1 MNTQIE
7 AKTYTDH
14 QELSQ
19 LLPWY
24 VNKSL
29 HSDELK
35 AVESHINGC
44 LACKREVIQLNKL
57 AQAVKHEGILDSAE
71 NVSFARLRMRLHGQQ
86 PDATIHQQPGQPAVP
101 GNVVQINAQ
110 AKNRINSWYRPALAM
125 AAAVLL
131 SVIFIMPMSVN
142 NPGNNDFRT
151 LSNGEYEK
159 AINADEIRVVF
170 ADGIDLQQKNA
181 IVGRVHGQ
189 IIDNPTAQGVYTV
202 RLESASDV
210 KHTLAVIESL
220 RKDSNVIFAEP
231 AYALLSSMHEE
242 R

>member
-1 MNTQIE
+1 MNTQLETKI
-7 AKTYTDH
+7 YTDH
-14 QELSQ
+14 QEFSQ

-29 HSDELK
+29 QGNELR
-35 AVESHINGC
+35 AVESHINSC
-44 LACKREVIQLNKL
+44 LTCKRELTQLTKL
-57 AQAVKHEGILDSAE
+57 AQAVKHEGALDSAE
-71 NVSFARLRMRLHGQQ
+71 NASFARLRMRLHGQQ
-86 PDATIHQQPGQPAVP
+86 PDATTQQQPAVS

-110 AKNRINSWYRPALAM
+110 AKNQINSWYRPALAM

-131 SVIFIMPMSVN
+131 SVIFILPMSAN

-151 LSNGEYEK
+151 LSNGEPEK
-159 AINADEIRVVF
+159 AISTDEIRVVF
-170 ADGIDLQQKNA
+170 ANNINLQQKNT

-202 RLESASDV
+202 RLESASDAN
-210 KHTLAVIESL
+210 HALAVIESL
-220 RKDSNVIFAEP
+220 RQDSNVIFAEP

>member
-7 AKTYTDH
+7 TKTYTDH

-44 LACKREVIQLNKL
+44 LTCKREVIQLNKL
-57 AQAVKHEGILDSAE
+57 AQAVKHEGALDTAE
-71 NVSFARLRMRLHGQQ
+71 NASFARLKMRLHGQQ
-86 PDATIHQQPGQPAVP
+86 PDATIHLKPAVSS
-101 GNVVQINAQ
+101 NVLHINAQ

-131 SVIFIMPMSVN
+131 SVTFIMPMSVN

-151 LSNGEYEK
+151 LSNGDPEK
-159 AINADEIRVVF
+159 AISANEIRVVF
-170 ADGIDLQQKNA
+170 SDDIDLKEKNT

-189 IIDNPTAQGVYTV
+189 IIDVPTAQGVYTV

-220 RKDSNVIFAEP
+220 RQDSNVVFAEP